1 MKIVLIVEHDAA
13 ERRLYTDALRR
24 YHASFEVL
32 SAADGREALGL
43 LESCDVDLLVAELA
57 APDGAALE
65 LLATL
70 QRHYPKVGAL
80 LRVPAATAP
89 GQAPPNVALLEP
101 PVTPPALAE
110 AIHAALERPRRGVT
124 LADLLAVLG
133 RARRTCALRVEAEG
147 QRGTLYLAKGEL
159 VEARLGEAR
168 GQAAREAILGWANPQ
183 AYLDGEALLE
193 PASPAPLPAARQPA
207 ANPAA
212 ARAKEKPMSDLREAL
227 ETEAEKLVD
236 ALRQLQ
242 ARAQAADEA
251 LTAVLSEAEAL
262 RERQRSHQQAQEAYR
277 ERQERL
283 EQLRQGA
290 EQLAQQ
296 LLSVVKQVDEESPAP
311 APPAR

>member
-1 MKIVLIVEHDAA
+1 MRIVLIVEPDAA
-13 ERRLYTDALRR
+13 ERKHYTDALRR

-32 SAADGREALGL
+32 AAADAREALGL
-43 LESCDVDLLVAELA
+43 LESCDVDLLVAELGA
-57 APDGAALE
+57 ADGAALE

-70 QRHYPKVGAL
+70 QRRYPKVGAL
-80 LRVPAATAP
+80 LRVPAGSTP

-101 PVTPPALAE
+101 PVTPPTLAE

-193 PASPAPLPAARQPA
+193 PASPAARKPAPRSPA
-207 ANPAA
+207 PAS
-212 ARAKEKPMSDLREAL
+212 KEEKPMSDLRQAL

-242 ARAQAADEA
+242 ARAKAADEA
-251 LTAVLSEAEAL
+251 LAALVGEVEVL
-262 RERQRSHQQAQEAYR
+262 RERQRSHQQAQAAYL

-296 LLSVVKQVDEESPAP
+296 LLSVVKQVDEERPAP
-311 APPAR
+311 APQAR